1 MARGHYHS
9 RKRRERATDVASFL
23 LVILLAAG
31 AMLPIWWIFRS
42 SLMTNTELCASGDHR
57 LEPGMLGLFDFASLS
72 DAHECTAIPIV
83 AANLH
88 RVM

>member
-42 SLMTNTELCASGDHR
+42 SLMTNTELYAYPPAFFPSTLR
-57 LEPGMLGLFDFASLS
+57 ALVVPELPLPYLRISL
-72 DAHECTAIPIV
+72 CTIFPY
-83 AANLH
+83 
-88 RVM
+88 R

>member
-42 SLMTNTELCASGDHR
+42 SLMTNTELYAYPPAFFPSKW
-57 LEPGMLGLFDFASLS
+57 LFSNYVETLQTYDF
-72 DAHECTAIPIV
+72 
-83 AANLH
+83 
-88 RVM
+88 